1 MPFAFDGTAEF
12 LAATIEAHGTINEDA
27 LAEAFDRMDSDDS
40 GYISTG
46 NLREILGEC
55 VPPEYVEEM
64 VLEAESEL
72 NYSPAVRKQM
82 SAKPAKDHFL
92 SYEEFMALWDRQ
104 QEDRREEALKK
115 IKRRRHELSQTTMS
129 NRPPLHRRSTSIR
142 ISEISSIYMSTT
154 EKSEA
159 DTECT
164 RALSDS
170 SFEESELETSHFLTE
185 KAISVRRYKEL
196 LQPQ

>member
-72 NYSPAVRKQM
+72 NYSPSVRKQM

-92 SYEEFMALWDRQ
+92 SYEEFIALWDHQ
-104 QEDRREEALKK
+104 LEDRREEALKK
-115 IKRRRHELSQTTMS
+115 IERRRHELSQTTTMS
-129 NRPPLHRRSTSIR
+129 SSPPLHSIP
-142 ISEISSIYMSTT
+142 EISSIDIDIDIDF

-159 DTECT
+159 DTLST
-164 RALSDS
+164 SAPSDS
-170 SFEESELETSHFLTE
+170 SFEPELGTCQFLNE
-185 KAISVRRYKEL
+185 KAISVRRYEAL